1 MTLFCL
7 FLIICRKWNLI
18 LDNIFLKKNIYIYIY
33 LYFHNFFE
41 KWPILMWQ
49 HGRGLSFKEWEPNHD
64 QQIKW
69 IKFFSQKM
77 SQFWLDCCWKSIR
90 TFHACI
96 IVSFRKKIR
105 WDVSGYIQSNTK
117 QMDQSNATRQ
127 DPLRRDTPKPM
138 DLITKKR
145 SLWLLR

>member
-18 LDNIFLKKNIYIYIY
+18 LDNIFLKKNIYIYIFTTS
-33 LYFHNFFE
+33 LKNGPFLCDSME
-41 KWPILMWQ
+41 E
-49 HGRGLSFKEWEPNHD
+49 GFKEWEPNHD

-96 IVSFRKKIR
+96 IVSFRKKIT
-105 WDVSGYIQSNTK
+105 WDVSGHIQSNTK